1 MLMAAERPDSLIGD
15 EVVRTLGQQAQ
26 SSQVLAQVKDGQVTL
41 SGDVPSSEAK
51 HQVEAVVAAIEG
63 VRKVVSHLHVDSG
76 KRSFGPAGE
85 AVRDNPD
92 GRDDAQMGDIDLG
105 KDG

>member
-1 MLMAAERPDSLIGD
+1 MAVERPDSLIGD
-15 EVVRTLGQQAQ
+15 EVVRTLGKQAQ

-76 KRSFGPAGE
+76 KRSFGAPGE
-85 AVRDNPD
+85 AIRDNPD

>member
-1 MLMAAERPDSLIGD
+1 MTAERSDTLIGD
-15 EVVRTLGQQAQ
+15 DVVRTLGQQAQ
-26 SSQVLAQVKDGQVTL
+26 TSQVLAQVKDGQVTL
-41 SGDVPSSEAK
+41 SGDVPSAEIK
-51 HQVEAVVAAIEG
+51 HKVEAVVAAIEG
-63 VRKVVSHLHVDSG
+63 VRKVISHLHVDSG
-76 KRSFGPAGE
+76 KRSFGVPGE